1 MFDCIMFDLTYSQLT
16 KHLPS
21 QLHNEQRRRN
31 ETCSLKPSYGREL
44 INLIGETFAKWW
56 LFYLHWLDLSPV
68 ITTEE
73 TQSSAN
79 MSTQSRRGRLKRQD
93 TPINVDNREK
103 VTTSHFMKKCL
114 SRRSLSSP
122 SSQRTSSCD
131 EKQHSPKCPRS
142 LTDQQTKGLSS
153 TLCQV
158 NSNPSSSASSAPR

>member
-1 MFDCIMFDLTYSQLT
+1 MWHNLSWPSIS
-16 KHLPS
+16 LPS
-21 QLHNEQRRRN
+21 CRMAKGEEMRHFL
-31 ETCSLKPSYGREL
+31 S
-44 INLIGETFAKWW
+44 NLPMGENWST
-56 LFYLHWLDLSPV
+56 LLVRLYPYLQNDDVFNWNWLDLSPV
-68 ITTEE
+68 TTSEV

-103 VTTSHFMKKCL
+103 VTRSHFMKKCL

-131 EKQHSPKCPRS
+131 EKQHSPKCPGS
-142 LTDQQTKGLSS
+142 LTDQQTKGIKSAV
-153 TLCQV
+153 CPV